1 MSNAGFL
8 HCYGMRN
15 TFENGV
21 SECCGPFTRKMHI
34 FTEFRVH
41 FLEVYG
47 WTHEAVHRPSRC
59 PCAWVHVQY
68 MYSGTWHSIDR
79 NPVQSMECQITE
91 MKAPHSI
98 LDFLFLT
105 RQPHKVLFC
114 FCLWVRP
121 ERRWWPWAGKRRE
134 GCQKPELAQ
143 VQTSGTS
150 QHIKNLMMTVSKT
163 LNKELCWLS

>member
-1 MSNAGFL
+1 MTSWVMQGSFTVRVWEIPLKMVFL
-8 HCYGMRN
+8 NVVDLLPEKCTYLQN
-15 TFENGV
+15 SV
-21 SECCGPFTRKMHI
+21 FTS
-34 FTEFRVH
+34 V
-41 FLEVYG
+41 L
-47 WTHEAVHRPSRC
+47 
-59 PCAWVHVQY
+59 HVQY

-105 RQPHKVLFC
+105 RQPHKVFFC
-114 FCLWVRP
+114 FSLWVRP
-121 ERRWWPWAGKRRE
+121 ERRWWLWAGKRRE

-150 QHIKNLMMTVSKT
+150 QHIKNSMMTVSKT